1 MDAARLRQR
10 SASHSS
16 LRSQYRYQTRMINY
30 TNPRPPAQ
38 RHPLRRLNENPAL
51 LRSPGPLESMLKTT
65 TETGDIGIFSIR
77 PNSFSAPFD
86 RPHRPISH
94 PKDVDLLLPARSSG
108 YDENYYYHSDDHKRM
123 RPYRDTTSEIISL
136 YGSES
141 QHTLLS
147 SVSPA
152 SLEDDPRSYSM
163 TTTSSKRIPSQKSTG
178 TLQSQS
184 SGGGF
189 QRPRSPFPYPTRLK
203 RPGVRPASP
212 ALRENGDIDYSRMVE
227 LERFSQVGLQLEA
240 YTGISSFLTPLQRT
254 IHGSYKPTYIHGSRR
269 PPPLSLR
276 AEANRSTTSLP
287 SRPLHSPHFYAP
299 PGSYHARPPN
309 PSMAWMPRQPSR
321 NQPYP
326 TDQSTRSASLTSIVE
341 MYDKP
346 MTSNQSCAPPQPT
359 GSIYYDYSEQFED
372 RPPWGIDVD
381 VPLHPIPQRAENIRQ
396 SLLLMDDIQ
405 GRFDIGEDDSDSS
418 ESNMQEAEKD
428 LMEPS
433 NLSSTRERHSEG
445 TETKR
450 LTLQGEHG
458 AEDIECSDLLNSIE
472 IALNSISDKEQS
484 QPPAVSNEASPITEA
499 DTADMGSMM
508 SDPASTRSISPLERS
523 SKNLK
528 ASCNIEEDIRSRPSS
543 QNGRISKLRYSL
555 DPALSDF
562 ASVLSSFDR
571 IGRLSI
577 SKDNK
582 VQSSDMGNNES
593 SVYQQGEAEVAALKR
608 LSERLPPP
616 SSNKAGTEERAYPK
630 RHRRHIAT
638 MMISTAGVA
647 SDDFSKNS
655 PRREDKLPILS
666 PEPISPVRELRVKE
680 SIPQLMK
687 SLPPLPREAQKLSGY
702 GTVGLLPLPSFLGDE
717 PLMPSKDG
725 PAGMNQGFSF
735 IPLSE
740 SSQNMQSKFSTRAVA
755 SSPSHRIAG
764 DVTGSVAAS
773 MPLYNVLH
781 DYGHS
786 PAGQPRLKLKASY
799 SQLDPVQPSQG
810 GPSPYSNR
818 LKQCNSLAE
827 LAPCDIKDAVDEK
840 TNTAVGGKT
849 QVSNCESNSGSSAKA
864 DEKSTRFQP
873 SPQPSDQ
880 FNIPYPPSP
889 IQTAAYSSPDTPKFG
904 TALTKA
910 HSYDISSSE
919 PRGLRGKLS
928 TLRLRYVSP
937 QRSTTASKESRS
949 MPSLGETRFSTF
961 PAVASKGTGITL
973 REMGSNKYLPPLPEM
988 DKAEWR
994 IKRWARDVKKAVRLY
1009 VKKTLDRSL
1018 KANS

>member
-30 TNPRPPAQ
+30 TNPRPPAH
-38 RHPLRRLNENPAL
+38 RHPLRRVNENPAL

-77 PNSFSAPFD
+77 PNSSSAPFD
-86 RPHRPISH
+86 RPHRPRSH
-94 PKDVDLLLPARSSG
+94 PRDVDLLLPARSSG
-108 YDENYYYHSDDHKRM
+108 YDENYYYRSDDHKRM

-147 SVSPA
+147 SVSPV

-240 YTGISSFLTPLQRT
+240 HTGISSCLTSSQRT
-254 IHGSYKPTYIHGSRR
+254 IHGSYKPTFFHGSRR

-287 SRPLHSPHFYAP
+287 SRPLHSPHFYV

-326 TDQSTRSASLTSIVE
+326 TDQSNRSASLTSIVE

-346 MTSNQSCAPPQPT
+346 TTSNQSCVPPQST

-372 RPPWGIDVD
+372 RPPWDIDVD

-405 GRFDIGEDDSDSS
+405 GRFDIGENDSDSS
-418 ESNMQEAEKD
+418 ESNMQEVEKD

-433 NLSSTRERHSEG
+433 HLSDTRERHSEG
-445 TETKR
+445 TEAKQ
-450 LTLQGEHG
+450 LTLLDEPGTT
-458 AEDIECSDLLNSIE
+458 DNECSALLNSIE

-484 QPPAVSNEASPITEA
+484 QPPAGSIEASPITEA

-508 SDPASTRSISPLERS
+508 NDPASKRSISPLERS
-523 SKNLK
+523 PKTLK
-528 ASCNIEEDIRSRPSS
+528 TSFSFEEDLRSRSSS
-543 QNGRISKLRYSL
+543 QNGRLSKLRYSL

-577 SKDNK
+577 SKDNE
-582 VQSSDMGNNES
+582 VQSSDMRNIES
-593 SVYQQGEAEVAALKR
+593 TLYQQCETEAAASKR
-608 LSERLPPP
+608 LSERSPPP

-647 SDDFSKNS
+647 SDEFSKSS
-655 PRREDKLPILS
+655 PGREDKLPILA
-666 PEPISPVRELRVKE
+666 PEPISPVHELRVKE

-702 GTVGLLPLPSFLGDE
+702 GTVGLLPLPSCLVDE
-717 PLMPSKDG
+717 PLTPSKDE
-725 PAGMNQGFSF
+725 PACMNQRFSF
-735 IPLSE
+735 IPLWG
-740 SSQNMQSKFSTRAVA
+740 SSQNMQSKFSTKAVA
-755 SSPSHRIAG
+755 PSPSHRIIG
-764 DVTGSVAAS
+764 DVTCSVAAS
-773 MPLYNVLH
+773 RPLYNVLH

-786 PAGQPRLKLKASY
+786 PAGQSKPKLKASY
-799 SQLDPVQPSQG
+799 SQLDPVQHSQG

-827 LAPCDIKDAVDEK
+827 LAPCDVKDPVDERI
-840 TNTAVGGKT
+840 NTAVGGRT

-864 DEKSTRFQP
+864 EERSTRFQP

-889 IQTAAYSSPDTPKFG
+889 IQTTTYSSPNTAKFG

-910 HSYDISSSE
+910 HSYDIGSSE

-937 QRSTTASKESRS
+937 QRSTTASKENRS
-949 MPSLGETRFSTF
+949 MPSLGKTGLSTF
-961 PAVASKGTGITL
+961 PTVASKGTDITFG
-973 REMGSNKYLPPLPEM
+973 EMGSNKYLPPLPEM
-988 DKAEWR
+988 DKQEWR
-994 IKRWARDVKKAVRLY
+994 IKRWARDARKAVRLY

-1018 KANS
+1018 KANA

>member
-16 LRSQYRYQTRMINY
+16 LRSQYRYQSRMINY

-38 RHPLRRLNENPAL
+38 RHPLRRVNENPAL

-77 PNSFSAPFD
+77 PNSSSAPFD
-86 RPHRPISH
+86 RPHRPRLH
-94 PKDVDLLLPARSSG
+94 PRDVDLLLPARSSG
-108 YDENYYYHSDDHKRM
+108 YDENYYYHSDDHKRL

-141 QHTLLS
+141 QHTLSS

-184 SGGGF
+184 SGSGF

-227 LERFSQVGLQLEA
+227 LERFS
-240 YTGISSFLTPLQRT
+240 QRT

-299 PGSYHARPPN
+299 ASYHARPPN

-346 MTSNQSCAPPQPT
+346 IASNQNCAPPQST

-372 RPPWGIDVD
+372 RPPWDIDVD

-396 SLLLMDDIQ
+396 SLLLMDNIQ
-405 GRFDIGEDDSDSS
+405 GRFDIGENDSDSS
-418 ESNMQEAEKD
+418 ESIMQEAEKD

-433 NLSSTRERHSEG
+433 HLSNTRERHSEG
-445 TETKR
+445 TEAKQ
-450 LTLQGEHG
+450 LTLPDEHV
-458 AEDIECSDLLNSIE
+458 ATDIECSDLLNSIE

-484 QPPAVSNEASPITEA
+484 QPPAVSIEASPVTKT
-499 DTADMGSMM
+499 DTADLGSMM
-508 SDPASTRSISPLERS
+508 SDPASTRPISPVESS
-523 SKNLK
+523 SKLLK
-528 ASCNIEEDIRSRPSS
+528 ASYNIEEDLRSQPSS

-571 IGRLSI
+571 IARVSI
-577 SKDNK
+577 SKDNEA
-582 VQSSDMGNNES
+582 QSSGVENNES
-593 SVYQQGEAEVAALKR
+593 SVYQQGEAEAVALKR
-608 LSERLPPP
+608 PSERSPPP
-616 SSNKAGTEERAYPK
+616 SSNKAGTEERAYQR

-638 MMISTAGVA
+638 MMISTTDVA
-647 SDDFSKNS
+647 SDGFSQNS
-655 PRREDKLPILS
+655 PRRKDDVPILS

-702 GTVGLLPLPSFLGDE
+702 GTVGSLPLPTCLGDE
-717 PLMPSKDG
+717 PLMPSKGG
-725 PAGMNQGFSF
+725 PSGMGQRFSF
-735 IPLSE
+735 VPLSG
-740 SSQNMQSKFSTRAVA
+740 SSQNMQSKFSTKAVA
-755 SSPSHRIAG
+755 SSPSHRIIG
-764 DVTGSVAAS
+764 DATCSVAAS
-773 MPLYNVLH
+773 RPLYNVLQ
-781 DYGHS
+781 DCGHS
-786 PAGQPRLKLKASY
+786 PAGQPKLKLKASH
-799 SQLDPVQPSQG
+799 SQLDPVQVSQG

-827 LAPCDIKDAVDEK
+827 LAPCDKNDGVDENF
-840 TNTAVGGKT
+840 NTAMGGRT
-849 QVSNCESNSGSSAKA
+849 QVSNCESNSGSSAMV

-873 SPQPSDQ
+873 SPQLSDQ

-889 IQTAAYSSPDTPKFG
+889 TQTAVHSSPVTPKLG
-904 TALTKA
+904 VVLAEA
-910 HSYDISSSE
+910 HRYDISSSE

-928 TLRLRYVSP
+928 MLRLRFTSP
-937 QRSTTASKESRS
+937 QQSTTASEENIS
-949 MPSLGETRFSTF
+949 MPCLGENKFSTF
-961 PAVASKGTGITL
+961 PTVASKGTDMTFG
-973 REMGSNKYLPPLPEM
+973 EMSSNKYLPPLPEM

>member
-1 MDAARLRQR
+1 
-10 SASHSS
+10 
-16 LRSQYRYQTRMINY
+16 MINY

-38 RHPLRRLNENPAL
+38 RHPLRRVNESPAL

-77 PNSFSAPFD
+77 PNSSALFD
-86 RPHRPISH
+86 RPHRPRSH
-94 PKDVDLLLPARSSG
+94 PRDVDLLLPARSS
-108 YDENYYYHSDDHKRM
+108 YDENYYHHSDDHKRL
-123 RPYRDTTSEIISL
+123 RPYCDTTSEIISL

-141 QHTLLS
+141 QHTALS

-184 SGGGF
+184 SGSGF

-212 ALRENGDIDYSRMVE
+212 ALRDNGDIDYSRMVE

-240 YTGISSFLTPLQRT
+240 YPGISSFLTSSQRT

-299 PGSYHARPPN
+299 GSYHTRPPN

-346 MTSNQSCAPPQPT
+346 ITSNQNSAPPQST

-372 RPPWGIDVD
+372 RPPWDIDVD

-405 GRFDIGEDDSDSS
+405 GRFDIGENDSDSS
-418 ESNMQEAEKD
+418 ESIMQEAEKD

-433 NLSSTRERHSEG
+433 HLSNTREHYSEG
-445 TETKR
+445 TEAKQ
-450 LTLQGEHG
+450 LTLPDEHG
-458 AEDIECSDLLNSIE
+458 ATDIECSDLLSSIE

-484 QPPAVSNEASPITEA
+484 QLPAVSNEASPITKT
-499 DTADMGSMM
+499 DTADLGSMM
-508 SDPASTRSISPLERS
+508 SDPASTRSISPLESS
-523 SKNLK
+523 SKVLK
-528 ASCNIEEDIRSRPSS
+528 ASFNIEEDLRSRSSS
-543 QNGRISKLRYSL
+543 QNRRISKLRYSL

-577 SKDNK
+577 SKDNE
-582 VQSSDMGNNES
+582 VQFSDMGNNES
-593 SVYQQGEAEVAALKR
+593 SVYQKGEAEAATLKR
-608 LSERLPPP
+608 LSKRSPTP
-616 SSNKAGTEERAYPK
+616 SSNNAGTEERVYQ
-630 RHRRHIAT
+630 RCHRRHIAT
-638 MMISTAGVA
+638 MMISTTGVA

-655 PRREDKLPILS
+655 SRREDDVPILS

-702 GTVGLLPLPSFLGDE
+702 GTVGLLPLPACLGDE

-725 PAGMNQGFSF
+725 PSGMNQRFSF
-735 IPLSE
+735 IPLSG
-740 SSQNMQSKFSTRAVA
+740 SSQNMQSKFSTRALA
-755 SSPSHRIAG
+755 SSPSHRIIG
-764 DVTGSVAAS
+764 DAACSVAAS
-773 MPLYNVLH
+773 RPLYNVLQ
-781 DYGHS
+781 DCGHS
-786 PAGQPRLKLKASY
+786 PAGQPKLKLKASH

-810 GPSPYSNR
+810 GSSPYGNR
-818 LKQCNSLAE
+818 LKQCNSLAD
-827 LAPCDIKDAVDEK
+827 LAPCDKKDAVDELF
-840 TNTAVGGKT
+840 NTAMSGRT
-849 QVSNCESNSGSSAKA
+849 QVSNCESNSGSSAMV

-873 SPQPSDQ
+873 SPQLSDQ

-889 IQTAAYSSPDTPKFG
+889 IQTAFHSSPVTPRLG
-904 TALTKA
+904 AALTEA
-910 HSYDISSSE
+910 HRHDISLSE

-928 TLRLRYVSP
+928 MLRLRFTSP
-937 QRSTTASKESRS
+937 QRSITASEENIS
-949 MPSLGETRFSTF
+949 MPSLGENRFSTF
-961 PAVASKGTGITL
+961 PTVANKGTDITFG
-973 REMGSNKYLPPLPEM
+973 EMGSNKYLPPLPEM

-1009 VKKTLDRSL
+1009 VKKT
-1018 KANS
+1018 

>member
-30 TNPRPPAQ
+30 TNPRPPTQ
-38 RHPLRRLNENPAL
+38 RHPLRRVNENPAL

-77 PNSFSAPFD
+77 PNSSSAPFD
-86 RPHRPISH
+86 RPHRSRSH
-94 PKDVDLLLPARSSG
+94 SRDVDLLLPARSSG
-108 YDENYYYHSDDHKRM
+108 YDENYYYHHSDDHKRL

-227 LERFSQVGLQLEA
+227 LERFSQ
-240 YTGISSFLTPLQRT
+240 RT

-287 SRPLHSPHFYAP
+287 SRPLHSPHFYP

-346 MTSNQSCAPPQPT
+346 ATSNQSCAPPQST
-359 GSIYYDYSEQFED
+359 GSVYYDYSEQFED
-372 RPPWGIDVD
+372 RPPWDIDVD

-396 SLLLMDDIQ
+396 SLLLMDNIQ
-405 GRFDIGEDDSDSS
+405 GRFDIGEDETDSS
-418 ESNMQEAEKD
+418 DSNMQEAEKD

-433 NLSSTRERHSEG
+433 PLSSSRERQSQG
-445 TETKR
+445 TEEKR
-450 LTLQGEHG
+450 STLLDEHG
-458 AEDIECSDLLNSIE
+458 TGIECSDLLSSIE
-472 IALNSISDKEQS
+472 IALNSISDREQS
-484 QPPAVSNEASPITEA
+484 QPPAVSNEALPITET
-499 DTADMGSMM
+499 DTVDMGSRM
-508 SDPASTRSISPLERS
+508 SDPASRKSISPLES
-523 SKNLK
+523 PSENLEP
-528 ASCNIEEDIRSRPSS
+528 SFDIEEDLGSRPPS
-543 QNGRISKLRYSL
+543 QNGRMSKLRYSL

-562 ASVLSSFDR
+562 ASILSSFDR
-571 IGRLSI
+571 IVRVSNL
-577 SKDNK
+577 KDNE
-582 VQSSDMGNNES
+582 VQSSDMGKNDT
-593 SVYQQGEAEVAALKR
+593 SVYQQGEAETVALKR
-608 LSERLPPP
+608 LSERSPPP
-616 SSNKAGTEERAYPK
+616 SSNKACMGERPYPK
-630 RHRRHIAT
+630 CHRRHIAT
-638 MMISTAGVA
+638 MMISTTGVV
-647 SDDFSKNS
+647 SDDFSKKS

-687 SLPPLPREAQKLSGY
+687 SLPPLPREAQKLPGY
-702 GTVGLLPLPSFLGDE
+702 GTVGLLPLSSCLGDE
-717 PLMPSKDG
+717 HLMPTKDG
-725 PAGMNQGFSF
+725 PSDTNQRFSF
-735 IPLSE
+735 VPLSG
-740 SSQNMQSKFSTRAVA
+740 SSQNIQSKFSTRAVA
-755 SSPSHRIAG
+755 SSPSHRIIG
-764 DVTGSVAAS
+764 DAACSVAAS
-773 MPLYNVLH
+773 RPLYHVPQ
-781 DYGHS
+781 DYGQS
-786 PAGQPRLKLKASY
+786 PACQPKLKLKASH
-799 SQLDPVQPSQG
+799 SQLDPVQPGQG
-810 GPSPYSNR
+810 SPSPYSNR

-827 LAPCDIKDAVDEK
+827 LAPCDKKDVADEK
-840 TNTAVGGKT
+840 FNTPMGGRT

-864 DEKSTRFQP
+864 DKKSDRFQP

-889 IQTAAYSSPDTPKFG
+889 IQAAAYSSPGTPRFG
-904 TALTKA
+904 AALTKA
-910 HSYDISSSE
+910 HSYDISASE
-919 PRGLRGKLS
+919 PCGLRGKLS
-928 TLRLRYVSP
+928 MLRLRYVSP
-937 QRSTTASKESRS
+937 QRPITASKENRS
-949 MPSLGETRFSTF
+949 MPSLGENRFSTV
-961 PAVASKGTGITL
+961 PTVASKGTDITFG
-973 REMGSNKYLPPLPEM
+973 EMGSNKYLPRLPEM

-994 IKRWARDVKKAVRLY
+994 IKRWAKDVKKAVRLY

>member
-1 MDAARLRQR
+1 
-10 SASHSS
+10 
-16 LRSQYRYQTRMINY
+16 MINY

-38 RHPLRRLNENPAL
+38 RHPLRRVNENPAL

-77 PNSFSAPFD
+77 PNSSSAPFD
-86 RPHRPISH
+86 RPHRPRSH
-94 PKDVDLLLPARSSG
+94 PRDVDLLLPARSSG
-108 YDENYYYHSDDHKRM
+108 YDDNYYYHSDDHKRL

-141 QHTLLS
+141 QHTVLS

-184 SGGGF
+184 SGSGF

-227 LERFSQVGLQLEA
+227 LERFS
-240 YTGISSFLTPLQRT
+240 QRT

-299 PGSYHARPPN
+299 GSYHARPPN

-346 MTSNQSCAPPQPT
+346 ITSNQNCAPPQST

-372 RPPWGIDVD
+372 RPPWDVDVD

-405 GRFDIGEDDSDSS
+405 GRFDIGENESDSS
-418 ESNMQEAEKD
+418 ESIMQEAEKD

-433 NLSSTRERHSEG
+433 HLSNSRERHSEE
-445 TETKR
+445 TEAKQS
-450 LTLQGEHG
+450 TLLNEHG
-458 AEDIECSDLLNSIE
+458 ATDIEYSDLLNSIE

-484 QPPAVSNEASPITEA
+484 QSPAVSNEASPNTKA
-499 DTADMGSMM
+499 DTAVLGSMM
-508 SDPASTRSISPLERS
+508 SDPASTRSISPLESS
-523 SKNLK
+523 SKILK
-528 ASCNIEEDIRSRPSS
+528 ASFNIEEDLRSRPSS

-577 SKDNK
+577 SKDK
-582 VQSSDMGNNES
+582 EVQSSDMGSNES
-593 SVYQQGEAEVAALKR
+593 SVYQQGEAGAAALKR
-608 LSERLPPP
+608 LSERPPPP
-616 SSNKAGTEERAYPK
+616 SSNKAGTEERVYQR

-638 MMISTAGVA
+638 MMISKTGVA
-647 SDDFSKNS
+647 SDGFSQNS
-655 PRREDKLPILS
+655 PRREDDVPILS

-702 GTVGLLPLPSFLGDE
+702 GTGMKPDLHLEATYIQHQHQALHLDIYKPILSFCRHESAATGCGDAVISHIKTLRGDE
-717 PLMPSKDG
+717 ILGKGSDLRRDAPRYMVYRDSKLEKSHCSDVM
-725 PAGMNQGFSF
+725 AEWTSDH
-735 IPLSE
+735 
-740 SSQNMQSKFSTRAVA
+740 VA
-755 SSPSHRIAG
+755 FLIG
-764 DVTGSVAAS
+764 C
-773 MPLYNVLH
+773 
-781 DYGHS
+781 
-786 PAGQPRLKLKASY
+786 SY
-799 SQLDPVQPSQG
+799 SFET
-810 GPSPYSNR
+810 
-818 LKQCNSLAE
+818 E
-827 LAPCDIKDAVDEK
+827 L
-840 TNTAVGGKT
+840 
-849 QVSNCESNSGSSAKA
+849 
-864 DEKSTRFQP
+864 
-873 SPQPSDQ
+873 
-880 FNIPYPPSP
+880 
-889 IQTAAYSSPDTPKFG
+889 TAAGLP
-904 TALTKA
+904 
-910 HSYDISSSE
+910 
-919 PRGLRGKLS
+919 PRQLVLGRNVPMYRT
-928 TLRLRYVSP
+928 TLRLCPSGVFRGGTYVVSMRPYKRRDIETVRNITRRFGATHGEPLDWGWEAVERLGIGDIDGPEWGDAPLDGDGKRAFGRMRVEGEGEGEDEDEDEEVPVFWGCGVTP
-937 QRSTTASKESRS
+937 QE
-949 MPSLGETRFSTF
+949 
-961 PAVASKGTGITL
+961 AVMRAGLEGVVMAHAPGHML
-973 REMGSNKYLPPLPEM
+973 VL
-988 DKAEWR
+988 D
-994 IKRWARDVKKAVRLY
+994 ARDDDIAR
-1009 VKKTLDRSL
+1009 
-1018 KANS
+1018 

>member
-30 TNPRPPAQ
+30 ANPRPPAQ
-38 RHPLRRLNENPAL
+38 RHPLRRVNEGPAL

-77 PNSFSAPFD
+77 PNSSSAPFN
-86 RPHRPISH
+86 RPNRPKSDFR
-94 PKDVDLLLPARSSG
+94 DVDMMLPARSSG
-108 YDENYYYHSDDHKRM
+108 YDENYYYHPDEHKRL
-123 RPYRDTTSEIISL
+123 RAYRDTTSEIISL

-141 QHTLLS
+141 QHTLVS

-227 LERFSQVGLQLEA
+227 LERFSQ
-240 YTGISSFLTPLQRT
+240 RT
-254 IHGSYKPTYIHGSRR
+254 VHGSYKPTYIQGSRR

-287 SRPLHSPHFYAP
+287 SRPLHSPHFYT
-299 PGSYHARPPN
+299 PGPYHARPPN
-309 PSMAWMPRQPSR
+309 HPAMAWMPRQPSR
-321 NQPYP
+321 GQPYP
-326 TDQSTRSASLTSIVE
+326 ADQSTRSASLTSIVE

-346 MTSNQSCAPPQPT
+346 STSNPNCAPPQST

-372 RPPWGIDVD
+372 RPPWDIDMD

-396 SLLLMDDIQ
+396 SLLLMDNIQ
-405 GRFDIGEDDSDSS
+405 GRFDIDEDDSDSS

-433 NLSSTRERHSEG
+433 RLSNARECQSEG
-445 TETKR
+445 TEAKQ
-450 LTLQGEHG
+450 LTLLDDHG
-458 AEDIECSDLLNSIE
+458 TTDIECSDLLNSIE
-472 IALNSISDKEQS
+472 IALNSISDQEQG
-484 QPPAVSNEASPITEA
+484 QPPAVSNEESPDSEA
-499 DTADMGSMM
+499 DTPDMGSMM
-508 SDPASTRSISPLERS
+508 SSPASTRSISPLESS

-528 ASCNIEEDIRSRPSS
+528 ASFNMDDNLQSRPSS
-543 QNGRISKLRYSL
+543 QNGGVSKLRYSL

-577 SKDNK
+577 SKDDE
-582 VQSSDMGNNES
+582 VQSSDIGNDEPCA
-593 SVYQQGEAEVAALKR
+593 YQQDEAGAAALKR
-608 LSERLPPP
+608 LSERSPPP
-616 SSNKAGTEERAYPK
+616 SSKKASTEERAYQK
-630 RHRRHIAT
+630 CHRRHVAT
-638 MMISTAGVA
+638 MMISTTGVV
-647 SDDFSKNS
+647 SNDIVKNS
-655 PRREDKLPILS
+655 SGLDDELPILS

-702 GTVGLLPLPSFLGDE
+702 GLLPLPSGLGHE
-717 PLMPSKDG
+717 SLMPSKNG
-725 PAGMNQGFSF
+725 PSGMDQRFSSVA
-735 IPLSE
+735 LSG
-740 SSQNMQSKFSTRAVA
+740 SSQNMQSKFSTRAA
-755 SSPSHRIAG
+755 ASPSHQTIG
-764 DVTGSVAAS
+764 DAECSTAVSK
-773 MPLYNVLH
+773 PLYNVLQ
-781 DYGHS
+781 DYRHG
-786 PAGQPRLKLKASY
+786 PASRPKLKLKASHG
-799 SQLDPVQPSQG
+799 QLDPARSSQG
-810 GPSPYSNR
+810 GPSPYSNL

-827 LAPCDIKDAVDEK
+827 LVPCAQKDAVDEK
-840 TNTAVGGKT
+840 FDTATGGRM
-849 QVSNCESNSGSSAKA
+849 QASNYESSGSNSAGA

-873 SPQPSDQ
+873 SPQLSDQ

-889 IQTAAYSSPDTPKFG
+889 IQTAVHPSPVTPKLGAALTEAHGCDYSS
-904 TALTKA
+904 
-910 HSYDISSSE
+910 HE
-919 PRGLRGKLS
+919 PHGLRSKLS
-928 TLRLRYVSP
+928 VLRLRFTSP
-937 QRSTTASKESRS
+937 QRSTPASKENRS
-949 MPSLGETRFSTF
+949 IPSSDMNRFSTL
-961 PAVASKGTGITL
+961 PTIASKGTDNTFG
-973 REMGSNKYLPPLPEM
+973 EVASNKYLPPLPEM

-994 IKRWARDVKKAVRLY
+994 IKRWARDAKKAIRLY

-1018 KANS
+1018 KENS